1 MVQND
6 DDLLTSLQQ
15 RMSETCRE
23 RERER
28 ERERK
33 NESVRLSRGT
43 AVLRKVG
50 QLSLGNDL
58 DDNTFPYSTL
68 YCVLDVVIH
77 ITTLHPPCIRSEL
90 RERERKYA
98 RVSVCV

>member
-1 MVQND
+1 MRVLN
-6 DDLLTSLQQ
+6 
-15 RMSETCRE
+15 
-23 RERER
+23 
-28 ERERK
+28 
-33 NESVRLSRGT
+33 RGT

-50 QLSLGNDL
+50 QLSLKNDL

-90 RERERKYA
+90 GEREREE
-98 RVSVCV
+98 VCTCVCMCVRESICIYDREKT